1 MDALVAQHLL
11 NWLVLASIYTL
22 LALGFSLLFGVLDV
36 IHFSHGDVAMVAPF
50 VALLVVQ
57 TVAGWERPPHSCW
70 RSSSRWWR

>member
-50 VALLVVQ
+50 VALLVV
-57 TVAGWERPPHSCW
+57 
-70 RSSSRWWR
+70 